1 MSMTIFQN
9 LLLPCEID
17 KYTKRCI
24 PPHLGLIICTW
35 SAAAIQNMGQSC
47 WQQAASPSC
56 TPFVADGPC
65 GAGQVAFCLDPP
77 PRFLLA
83 NIADAFFLQTAVRL
97 ILLLSIKRLQS
108 LHYTAKQKRIHA
120 KKYHRGSSSCFMNAH
135 VNVCWHES
143 LHKGLIQAPPFTEH
157 CHSLRL

>member
-1 MSMTIFQN
+1 MH
-9 LLLPCEID
+9 
-17 KYTKRCI
+17 
-24 PPHLGLIICTW
+24 PPTPRSHHLHVICCSHTEHGRELW
-35 SAAAIQNMGQSC
+35 
-47 WQQAASPSC
+47 AASPSC